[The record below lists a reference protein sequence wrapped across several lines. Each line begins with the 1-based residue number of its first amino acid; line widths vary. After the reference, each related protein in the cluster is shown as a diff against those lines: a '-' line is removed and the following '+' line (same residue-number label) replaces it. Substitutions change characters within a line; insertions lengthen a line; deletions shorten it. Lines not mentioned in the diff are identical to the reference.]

1 MEFSLWLQLL
11 TASEN
16 NLIWWLQ
23 QWYELNDF
31 NINMKEL
38 SLPQFSKLGIYF
50 MEVSLLLKVTTQ
62 VYCWRRMSVWWYL
75 PWSFKS
81 QTEHQFTTQGNER
94 YCEQHEAVVMQ
105 NWFLYNKR
113 KGKCEHKLGYYI
125 LLYVPRSCNIKPE
138 LRIPPFLKALAVD
151 TDRLRF
157 Q

>member
-1 MEFSLWLQLL
+1 
-11 TASEN
+11 
-16 NLIWWLQ
+16 
-23 QWYELNDF
+23 
-31 NINMKEL
+31 MKEL

-50 MEVSLLLKVTTQ
+50 MGVSLLSKVTTQ
-62 VYCWRRMSVWWYL
+62 VYCRRRMSVWWYL

-94 YCEQHEAVVMQ
+94 YCEHHEAVAMQ

-125 LLYVPRSCNIKPE
+125 LLYDPRSCNIKPE